1 MKKIFAELFE
11 QFVKSNK
18 REPKGMELIQLK
30 FKANKLQR
38 EADKIIEFPRNKIQP
53 LDPDDALPNYT
64 ETPGE
69 YSRRNTPGSIENLR
83 EEMKIAYRNEFD
95 RLTGNETAEELKEIL
110 KNLDTDGV
118 PFAAGGVAGLLGERT
133 GYAQG
138 MDVVRKQKK
147 EIPEEIKKK
156 IFEMMMGTSN
166 LGKVIENS
174 ERTKSRIGPEGVK
187 AYGLAEG
194 GRTGYN
200 EGLTAKQLKRQETEN
215 LAAKVKEYIDI
226 KGSGSI
232 SGKQDMYSTGE
243 KSAIKL
249 PEGTTSNVDFINLI
263 ANLDIPISEK
273 ISLLGGV
280 QYDKFRN
287 KIEKGDKELFLED
300 PASSINRKIGIGFDS
315 GTGTTG
321 SAKYG
326 IDDKGFMFEIKKT
339 FAEGGSTSTG
349 LNYLLGEDDTNSRV
363 SYGAGGRRGFLK
375 LLAGL
380 GAAGAAF
387 KTGLLGLGKGATKK
401 AATEVA
407 KDVVGGGAPTH
418 FFKLVAKIK
427 ALGDDITHTAATAD
441 RQTVKKYKDYELT
454 EDVATG
460 RQEIIRYKNEGHH
473 DEYGNGLTEETYM
486 SYTPGEEIFQE
497 TAKGKTKIIKAQ
509 PDYEES
515 TAFIRND
522 REMTGEVL
530 EEVSGVSDDIFE
542 EVGEQVP
549 EAIRK
554 TKADG
559 GRMGYAGGGMGKR
572 AFLKMLGGVG
582 AGIAGLKTGLL
593 GLTKGGG
600 KKVATEVAKE
610 ATTGGAPPH
619 FFKLVAKIKSLGSDA
634 TPKYANQPRETVT
647 RYKDYELTEHLDSGQ
662 TTVQRFKQSEADYYD
677 EPLMEEVY
685 MSHRPGE
692 MTEGAGGKFIK
703 TADQYTE
710 DTSLLRTSG
719 NQKGDV
725 MDTVDGIPDDLL
737 EELGETIVKKADG
750 GRIGYAG
757 GKKVVQGLISL
768 LNKKAGKN
776 VLTTADKLPIPK
788 KTIDRDMFRQAN
800 NRFNKKR
807 QLTDEEIQDYEMELG
822 DSETWMSEGT
832 VGEAEKA
839 LKDRKDYQDY
849 MYKQYKMGKLDP
861 VAGDKSPGRKKFLQQ
876 KFDEMESSGDPKL
889 MTRDE
894 IEELTFFDMGTEM
907 DNFGLSSAEKK
918 GKKLA
923 DSMSD
928 AEIDLRDEFPGIED
942 RLIKQILTDDN
953 PQRVA
958 EVKQTMREALEMQN
972 KGMSVDEIIQTFKGT
987 TRTKQAEGGRM
998 DLWLGGGLKAGKS
1011 LTREMLK
1018 FMSKGSTNAKSPK
1031 ELLKLYN
1038 PKQFNRLLDNPLN
1051 TGKISPATG
1060 ETADE
1065 MILDMINRT
1074 KEDRADMVGDLI
1086 GSARKIKKVDDD
1098 IIAYKNKIIKDM
1110 IEGGIDKETANSFA
1124 NKIATDMKEE
1134 AAPQLTSYIPKIT
1147 DQGLIEL
1154 ENIQKNL
1161 LTKDKRQLNAAGGR
1175 IGYLAGGGIMKII
1188 NKLKKLGKP
1197 KKKKLETVKNFV
1209 DRREFLK
1216 KSVGNSEKNKNKRM
1230 MDDIKKAV
1238 EDVRENPEFKFKEID
1253 IEKEIQPIL
1262 NKGRKLH
1269 AAGGLAHLLGE

>member
-156 IFEMMMGTSN
+156 IFEMMMGTRN

-387 KTGLLGLGKGATKK
+387 KTGLLGL
-401 AATEVA
+401 
-407 KDVVGGGAPTH
+407 
-418 FFKLVAKIK
+418 
-427 ALGDDITHTAATAD
+427 
-441 RQTVKKYKDYELT
+441 
-454 EDVATG
+454 
-460 RQEIIRYKNEGHH
+460 
-473 DEYGNGLTEETYM
+473 
-486 SYTPGEEIFQE
+486 
-497 TAKGKTKIIKAQ
+497 
-509 PDYEES
+509 
-515 TAFIRND
+515 
-522 REMTGEVL
+522 
-530 EEVSGVSDDIFE
+530 
-542 EVGEQVP
+542 
-549 EAIRK
+549 
-554 TKADG
+554 
-559 GRMGYAGGGMGKR
+559 
-572 AFLKMLGGVG
+572 
-582 AGIAGLKTGLL
+582 
-593 GLTKGGG
+593 TKGGG

-610 ATTGGAPPH
+610 AATGGAPPH
-619 FFKLVAKIKSLGSDA
+619 FFKLVAKIKALGDESTA
-634 TPKYANQPRETVT
+634 KYATKDREVVT
-647 RYKDYELTEHLDSGQ
+647 RYKDYTLTEDI
-662 TTVQRFKQSEADYYD
+662 TTGEKTIQRFKQSEADFYD

-703 TADQYTE
+703 TADEYTE
-710 DTSLLRTSG
+710 DTSFLRTSRG
-719 NQKGDV
+719 NQGEV
-725 MDTVDGIPDDLL
+725 MDTVDGLPDDLL

-750 GRIGYAG
+750 GRMGYAG

-800 NRFNKKR
+800 NRLNKKR
-807 QLTDEEIQDYEMELG
+807 QLTDQEIQDYEMELG

-832 VGEAEKA
+832 VGEAENA
-839 LKDRKDYQDY
+839 LKNQKAYQAE
-849 MYKQYKMGKLDP
+849 MYQQYKMGKLDP
-861 VAGDKSPGRKKFLQQ
+861 VAGDKSPARKRFLEQ
-876 KFDEMESSGDPKL
+876 KLEDMEGSGDKRL

-894 IEELTFFDMGTEM
+894 IEELSTFDLGTEM

-1065 MILDMINRT
+1065 MILDMINKT

-1161 LTKDKRQLNAAGGR
+1161 KTKDNRQLNAAGGR

-1197 KKKKLETVKNFV
+1197 KKKKLETVKDFV

-1269 AAGGLAHLLGE
+1269 AAGGLANLLGE

>member
-363 SYGAGGRRGFLK
+363 PYATGGRRGFLK

-387 KTGLLGLGKGATKK
+387 KTGL
-401 AATEVA
+401 
-407 KDVVGGGAPTH
+407 
-418 FFKLVAKIK
+418 
-427 ALGDDITHTAATAD
+427 
-441 RQTVKKYKDYELT
+441 
-454 EDVATG
+454 
-460 RQEIIRYKNEGHH
+460 
-473 DEYGNGLTEETYM
+473 M
-486 SYTPGEEIFQE
+486 S
-497 TAKGKTKIIKAQ
+497 
-509 PDYEES
+509 
-515 TAFIRND
+515 
-522 REMTGEVL
+522 
-530 EEVSGVSDDIFE
+530 
-542 EVGEQVP
+542 
-549 EAIRK
+549 
-554 TKADG
+554 
-559 GRMGYAGGGMGKR
+559 
-572 AFLKMLGGVG
+572 
-582 AGIAGLKTGLL
+582 
-593 GLTKGGG
+593 LTKGGVKPIVKELISVPIGNPQGMPVWFKPLVNKIIKEGDDVTKKFGTVDRELVHTKKLDKFEEVTVYQDLSTGNVRLEYGPHLTDDTG
-600 KKVATEVAKE
+600 KVIRASNEPNVVHLEYKAPEVIE
-610 ATTGGAPPH
+610 PNPTTGKGGGKTKDEFYAAESEPEIVNWDGDIEMSGINEVNTVDDLIADTSKLQKYATDNKLTIKELSDSMKKQKYKNKLDSDPMEQVNYIENKQGMDAMDYIDEGARVGDFDP
-619 FFKLVAKIKSLGSDA
+619 KGYRNYDTKGMNLYDGVKKIK
-634 TPKYANQPRETVT
+634 
-647 RYKDYELTEHLDSGQ
+647 
-662 TTVQRFKQSEADYYD
+662 
-677 EPLMEEVY
+677 
-685 MSHRPGE
+685 
-692 MTEGAGGKFIK
+692 
-703 TADQYTE
+703 
-710 DTSLLRTSG
+710 
-719 NQKGDV
+719 
-725 MDTVDGIPDDLL
+725 
-737 EELGETIVKKADG
+737 KAEG
-750 GRIGYAG
+750 GRIGY
-757 GKKVVQGLISL
+757 GKGDIVTKGIPAL
-768 LNKKAGKN
+768 LDLVKNKFGKN

-800 NRFNKKR
+800 NRLNKKR
-807 QLTDEEIQDYEMELG
+807 QLTDQEIQDYEMELG

-832 VGEAEKA
+832 VGEAENA
-839 LKDRKDYQDY
+839 LKNQKAYQAE
-849 MYKQYKMGKLDP
+849 MYQQYKMGKLDP
-861 VAGDKSPGRKKFLQQ
+861 VAGDKSPARKRFLE
-876 KFDEMESSGDPKL
+876 KKLEEMLLSDDPKL
-889 MTRDE
+889 MTKDE
-894 IEELTFFDMGTEM
+894 IEELTFFDMGTEIDQM
-907 DNFGLSSAEKK
+907 RKSKPKSIIPKDEYAEYKNDFNKEILNMSPAEKK

-1086 GSARKIKKVDDD
+1086 GSARRIKKVDDE
-1098 IIAYKNKIIKDM
+1098 ILAYKNKIIKEMVD
-1110 IEGGIDKETANSFA
+1110 GGIDEKTASSFA
-1124 NKIATDMKEE
+1124 DLMAKEMKEG
-1134 AAPQLTSYIPKIT
+1134 AAPLLTSSPPKIT
-1147 DQGLIEL
+1147 EQGLIEL

-1161 LTKDKRQLNAAGGR
+1161 KT
-1175 IGYLAGGGIMKII
+1175 
-1188 NKLKKLGKP
+1188 
-1197 KKKKLETVKNFV
+1197 
-1209 DRREFLK
+1209 
-1216 KSVGNSEKNKNKRM
+1216 
-1230 MDDIKKAV
+1230 
-1238 EDVRENPEFKFKEID
+1238 
-1253 IEKEIQPIL
+1253 
-1262 NKGRKLH
+1262 KGRKLN
-1269 AAGGLAHLLGE
+1269 ATGGLANLLGE

>member
-1 MKKIFAELFE
+1 MKKIFKELFE
-11 QFVKSNK
+11 LFVKSNK
-18 REPKGMELIQLK
+18 REPNAIEMLQLK
-30 FKANKLQR
+30 FKASQKASQQVGKGEVIPFPPERITDWTKARPQPPEIEIIDGVQTTRGLGDLFERQMKNIGKKDPALYEDRGGNIIPAQFDESPAFPSYTAKDSLPPGGTR
-38 EADKIIEFPRNKIQP
+38 ESVRKEAIEKYGIQP
-53 LDPDDALPNYT
+53 ERVDEIMNTKFDEKLADEVLKDLDLDDALPNYK

-83 EEMKIAYRNEFD
+83 EEIKIAYRNEFD

-118 PFAAGGVAGLLGERT
+118 PFSEGGPADFENW
-133 GYAQG
+133 
-138 MDVVRKQKK
+138 KK
-147 EIPEEIKKK
+147 GKDEFEKEQSKEELYREYLEQMRRKK
-156 IFEMMMGTSN
+156 IYDTR
-166 LGKVIENS
+166 EN
-174 ERTKSRIGPEGVK
+174 V
-187 AYGLAEG
+187 AEG
-194 GRTGYN
+194 GR
-200 EGLTAKQLKRQETEN
+200 
-215 LAAKVKEYIDI
+215 
-226 KGSGSI
+226 
-232 SGKQDMYSTGE
+232 
-243 KSAIKL
+243 
-249 PEGTTSNVDFINLI
+249 P
-263 ANLDIPISEK
+263 
-273 ISLLGGV
+273 
-280 QYDKFRN
+280 
-287 KIEKGDKELFLED
+287 
-300 PASSINRKIGIGFDS
+300 
-315 GTGTTG
+315 
-321 SAKYG
+321 
-326 IDDKGFMFEIKKT
+326 
-339 FAEGGSTSTG
+339 TSTG

-387 KTGLLGLGKGATKK
+387 KTGL
-401 AATEVA
+401 
-407 KDVVGGGAPTH
+407 
-418 FFKLVAKIK
+418 
-427 ALGDDITHTAATAD
+427 
-441 RQTVKKYKDYELT
+441 
-454 EDVATG
+454 
-460 RQEIIRYKNEGHH
+460 
-473 DEYGNGLTEETYM
+473 M
-486 SYTPGEEIFQE
+486 S
-497 TAKGKTKIIKAQ
+497 
-509 PDYEES
+509 
-515 TAFIRND
+515 
-522 REMTGEVL
+522 
-530 EEVSGVSDDIFE
+530 
-542 EVGEQVP
+542 
-549 EAIRK
+549 
-554 TKADG
+554 
-559 GRMGYAGGGMGKR
+559 
-572 AFLKMLGGVG
+572 
-582 AGIAGLKTGLL
+582 
-593 GLTKGGG
+593 LTKGGVKPIVKELISVPIGNPQGMPVWFKPLVNKIIKEGDDVTKKFGTVDRELVHTKKLDKFEEVTVYQDLSTGNVRLEYGPHLTDDTG
-600 KKVATEVAKE
+600 KVIRASNEPNVVHLEYKAPEVIE
-610 ATTGGAPPH
+610 PNPTTGKGGGKTKDEFYAAESEPEIVNWDGDIEMSGINEVNTVDDLIADTS
-619 FFKLVAKIKSLGSDA
+619 KLQ
-634 TPKYANQPRETVT
+634 KYATDNKLTIKELSDSMKKQK
-647 RYKDYELTEHLDSGQ
+647 YKNKLDSDPMEQ
-662 TTVQRFKQSEADYYD
+662 VNYIENKQGMDAMDYID
-677 EPLMEEVY
+677 
-685 MSHRPGE
+685 
-692 MTEGAGGKFIK
+692 EGARVGDFDSKG
-703 TADQYTE
+703 YRNY
-710 DTSLLRTSG
+710 DT
-719 NQKGDV
+719 KG
-725 MDTVDGIPDDLL
+725 MNLYDGIKKI
-737 EELGETIVKKADG
+737 EKADG

-800 NRFNKKR
+800 NRLNKKR
-807 QLTDEEIQDYEMELG
+807 QLTDQEIQDYEMELG

-832 VGEAEKA
+832 VGEAENA
-839 LKDRKDYQDY
+839 LKNQKAYQAE
-849 MYKQYKMGKLDP
+849 MYQQYKMGKLDP
-861 VAGDKSPGRKKFLQQ
+861 VAGDKSPARKRFLE
-876 KFDEMESSGDPKL
+876 KKLEEMLLSDDPKL
-889 MTRDE
+889 MTKDE
-894 IEELTFFDMGTEM
+894 IEELTFFDMGTEIDQM
-907 DNFGLSSAEKK
+907 RKSKPKSIIPKDEYAEYKNDFNKEILNMSPAEKK

-1038 PKQFNRLLDNPLN
+1038 PKQFNRLLNNPLN

-1161 LTKDKRQLNAAGGR
+1161 KT
-1175 IGYLAGGGIMKII
+1175 
-1188 NKLKKLGKP
+1188 
-1197 KKKKLETVKNFV
+1197 
-1209 DRREFLK
+1209 
-1216 KSVGNSEKNKNKRM
+1216 
-1230 MDDIKKAV
+1230 
-1238 EDVRENPEFKFKEID
+1238 
-1253 IEKEIQPIL
+1253 
-1262 NKGRKLH
+1262 KGRKLN